1 MACGMGESNAQCTG
15 KSPVEPAERV
25 RQLFNASIEAH
36 TLALAT
42 ISEPIAV
49 AADAIVSSLLEG
61 GKLLCCGNGGSAG
74 SAQLL
79 AAKMLN
85 GFERE
90 RPGLPA
96 IALTTDSAILTAIAN
111 DHGYEEV
118 FARQVN
124 AIGHPGDVLLTIST
138 SGNSANLARALQAA
152 QERQMRIIAL
162 TARDGGMLG
171 QLLGEGDIEIRVPT
185 DAAART
191 QEIHLLVIHCLCD
204 LVDQQLLGG

>member
-1 MACGMGESNAQCTG
+1 MPYGMGESSAQSTG
-15 KSPVEPAERV
+15 PSPVEPAERV
-25 RQLFNASIEAH
+25 RHLFNASIEAH
-36 TLALAT
+36 TLAQATLAD
-42 ISEPIAV
+42 PIAV
-49 AADAIVSSLLEG
+49 AADTIVASLLEG

-111 DHGYEEV
+111 DHGYDEV

-138 SGNSANLARALQAA
+138 SGNSANLAHALQAA
-152 QERQMRIIAL
+152 HERQMRIIAL

-171 QLLGEGDIEIRVPT
+171 QMLGEGDIEIRLPT
-185 DAAART
+185 DSAART